1 MAARDQIL
9 ITLILLVRATQ
20 RNVCLHLVVEWKP
33 CSCEESRKC
42 PAYIA
47 GNVAICASL
56 TIVSYVSI

>member
-47 GNVAICASL
+47 GDVAICASL